1 MSDYAHTP
9 GQTEVETGKGAF
21 KDQSEKMQN
30 YVGRMER
37 GEVPVPK
44 HWQGEG
50 GVSRGGNSSGL
61 NPRGSTG
68 GAGGGAGF
76 TPGTMNPFNPDSPLN
91 RKNGGKIPSI
101 DEMRLTL
108 IRNK

>member
-1 MSDYAHTP
+1 MRDELFAKSREY
-9 GQTEVETGKGAF
+9 QTQVKANEPRTLQQRMIDQGALKPTG
-21 KDQSEKMQN
+21 
-30 YVGRMER
+30 
-37 GEVPVPK
+37 
-44 HWQGEG
+44 G
-50 GVSRGGNSSGL
+50 GVS
-61 NPRGSTG
+61 
-68 GAGGGAGF
+68 GGGGF